1 MCVCVSLGY
10 GWLVA
15 GAVGD
20 LHCCSVLQERDVKE
34 GADMLMVKP
43 GLPYLDIVREV
54 KDKVCD

>member
-1 MCVCVSLGY
+1 MCVHLGY